1 MPPEEIFALGVY
13 RLGHHRNSYV
23 SMEPSVNDIHYY
35 RRKNF
40 ENFEIV
46 RDYNREIELNR
57 RTELPARIVFHVTLT
72 SVYS

>member
-1 MPPEEIFALGVY
+1 
-13 RLGHHRNSYV
+13 
-23 SMEPSVNDIHYY
+23 MEPSVNDIHYY